1 MTQFDE
7 KTIRETAYYIWKN
20 NGCPANSSTHDWN
33 AAIEQ
38 LEQRDALSTA
48 KQISSVY
55 KAALSGFFMEKVQ
68 LLFATCRSS
77 VMLAYLEGGCYGYF
91 AERNFVGISSPLVWR
106 AGI

>member
-55 KAALSGFFMEKVQ
+55 KAVYLASRIKADAKKKDSLQ
-68 LLFATCRSS
+68 LMRKIILK
-77 VMLAYLEGGCYGYF
+77 
-91 AERNFVGISSPLVWR
+91 
-106 AGI
+106 